1 MLTYVINTSENK
13 AFDSSTLF
21 ELTGYNKIRWMH
33 CSLNEIES
41 CAARISERQ
50 NVLGAE
56 RFRVAVIVDF
66 YNFDKVRMPYGR
78 RGFVEDSGVDLSI
91 YMPYIE
97 VYLMDNLV
105 AYLEKRDLF
114 ADDFEVYYVQNEK
127 SERFDLFENAN
138 GQLEKILSGDEP
150 YNAYTT
156 EEMKQRN
163 AAAKAVKRLP
173 TKTKGEEDYPD
184 IDKIKCRPT
193 EKWSSINMVWQGSK
207 TVVSMPISAKW
218 AIRDSEPNEHLIY
231 NDGFLIGKITT
242 EEGTPAI
249 KKNVNK
255 HFTIGDV
262 TLDYDLRLVE
272 EDEEYNYRY
281 VFAYSFVSAEKGE
294 ENRVFVEINYEQ
306 VDKDALAHIL
316 KDLVVSST
324 DDRSFD
330 DKFLQVNDVFYKSF
344 TLHCTPDVKLT
355 FKLTDYPYGAQE
367 MTFTQ
372 FWKAFCLRQ
381 SLKMDLKRHYYI
393 VPHGGGPSR
402 AALDTLSLSLYLI
415 RMYERE
421 QMSTSEGDMEV
432 IHLNSD
438 VLKDVL
444 ESSWSK
450 VNTAKVVAK
459 ASDMTFYSLTQ
470 VGVTHREGELREESA
485 KECISKERS
494 FIKSEDRKNGKDPS
508 ADTLF
513 TKIGEITD
521 RKISEL
527 TEKNRDEFDKVMST
541 YLTKRDETKEADAE
555 EEFINLKSSGL
566 LETTPNC
573 PSKEEYN
580 HIIGEK
586 KKDISKLFER
596 TLASEYI
603 EVDYTEEREK
613 ADRAYKDYKNA
624 KACLNR
630 NIIGDFIFMLLAVAA
645 MIVPYITLQLNS
657 YKSPVFSSTV
667 LGLYMTCFF
676 AAIFVLSV
684 LIQIVPLVHKMNK
697 CKLILKDCYVNC
709 RAKENYAFSAIRRKY
724 EKDLIAIEQ
733 ARYDI
738 RQIKQIYESN
748 IAKERNV
755 ALHREMLERLEDCLS
770 SILNNLDV
778 EPKYTILETL
788 DGELDLSKPIQ
799 DKSNRIY
806 QVFSIETIEKM
817 FPKQDALE
825 NMFSMKGRD

>member
-13 AFDSSTLF
+13 TFDSSTLF
-21 ELTGYNKIRWMH
+21 ELTGYSKIRWMH
-33 CSLNEIES
+33 CSLNEIRS
-41 CAARISERQ
+41 CAEKIFERQ

-56 RFRVAVIVDF
+56 NFRVAVIVDF
-66 YNFDKVRMPYGR
+66 YNFDRVRMPYGR
-78 RGFVEDSGVDLSI
+78 RGFVEDEGVDLSI

-105 AYLEKRDLF
+105 AYLEKKDLF
-114 ADDFEVYYVQNEK
+114 AADFEVYYVQNEK

-150 YNAYTT
+150 ATVYTT
-156 EEMKQRN
+156 EEMLARR

-173 TKTKGEEDYPD
+173 TKTKGEDDYPN
-184 IDKIKCRPT
+184 IDEIKCRPT
-193 EKWSSINMVWQGSK
+193 DKWSSINMVWQGSDV
-207 TVVSMPISAKW
+207 VVSMPVPAKW

-231 NDGFLIGKITT
+231 SDGVLIGRIVT
-242 EEGTPAI
+242 EESAPAV

-272 EDEEYNYRY
+272 EGEDYIYRY
-281 VFAYSFVSAEKGE
+281 VFAYSFPDSKGH
-294 ENRVFVEINYEQ
+294 ENRVFVEVNYDQ

-316 KDLVVSST
+316 KDLLIST
-324 DDRSFD
+324 TADRSFD
-330 DKFLQVNDVFYKSF
+330 GKFLQVNDVFYKSF
-344 TLHCTPDVKLT
+344 TLYCSPEVSLT
-355 FKLTDYPYGAQE
+355 FNLTDYPYGAVE

-393 VPHGGGPSR
+393 VPYGGGSSR

-432 IHLNSD
+432 FHLNSD

-450 VNTAKVVAK
+450 VNTAKVIAK
-459 ASDMTFYSLTQ
+459 SSDLKFYSLTQ

-485 KECISKERS
+485 KEYISKQRS
-494 FIKSEDRKNGKDPS
+494 LIRTEDKNRGKDPS

-513 TKIGEITD
+513 IKIGEITD

-527 TEKNRDEFDKVMST
+527 TENNRHEFDEVMSE
-541 YLTKRDETKEADAE
+541 YLTKRDETKEANAE
-555 EEFINLKSSGL
+555 EEFINLKNSGL
-566 LETTPNC
+566 LETTSSC

-580 HIIGEK
+580 FIIDEK

-603 EVDYTEEREK
+603 EVDYTEERER

-624 KACLNR
+624 KACLSR

-645 MIVPYITLQLNS
+645 MIVPYITMQLTS
-657 YKSPVFSSTV
+657 HKSPVFSSTA
-667 LGLYMTCFF
+667 LGIYMTCFF
-676 AAIFVLSV
+676 AGIFVLSV
-684 LIQIVPLVHKMNK
+684 IIQVLPLVHKMNK
-697 CKLILKDCYVNC
+697 CKLILKECYVNC
-709 RAKENYAFSAIRRKY
+709 RAKERYAFSSIRRKY

-733 ARYDI
+733 SRYDI

-788 DGELDLSKPIQ
+788 DGELDLSKPVS
-799 DKSNRIY
+799 DKANKIY
-806 QVFSIETIEKM
+806 HVFSIETIEKM
-817 FPKQDALE
+817 FPK
-825 NMFSMKGRD
+825 KGRD

>member
-33 CSLNEIES
+33 CSLNEIQS
-41 CAARISERQ
+41 CAASIFERQ

-56 RFRVAVIVDF
+56 EFRVAVIVDF
-66 YNFDKVRMPYGR
+66 YNFDKIRMPYGR

-105 AYLEKRDLF
+105 AYLEKKDLY
-114 ADDFEVYYVQNEK
+114 ACDFEVYYVQNEK

-150 YNAYTT
+150 YNSYTT
-156 EEMKQRN
+156 EEMKARS
-163 AAAKAVKRLP
+163 AAEKAVKRLP
-173 TKTKGEEDYPD
+173 SKNKGEEDCPE

-193 EKWSSINMVWQGSK
+193 EKWSSINMIWQGSN

-231 NDGFLIGKITT
+231 SDGFLIGKITI

-249 KKNVNK
+249 KKVVNK
-255 HFTIGDV
+255 HFTIGHV

-281 VFAYSFVSAEKGE
+281 VFAYSFADNNGK
-294 ENRVFVEINYEQ
+294 ENHVFVEINYEQ
-306 VDKDALAHIL
+306 VDKDALAHML
-316 KDLVVSST
+316 KELIVST
-324 DDRSFD
+324 TEDRSFD

-344 TLHCTPDVKLT
+344 TMYCTPDVSLT

-367 MTFTQ
+367 MTFNQ

-381 SLKMDLKRHYYI
+381 SLKMNMKRHYYI
-393 VPHGGGPSR
+393 VPYGGGPSR

-421 QMSTSEGDMEV
+421 QESTSEGNMEV
-432 IHLNSD
+432 IHLD
-438 VLKDVL
+438 PYVLKDVL

-459 ASDMTFYSLTQ
+459 TSDLKFYSLTQ
-470 VGVTHREGELREESA
+470 VGVTHRESELREESA
-485 KECISKERS
+485 KECISKQRS
-494 FIKSEDRKNGKDPS
+494 LIKSEDRKNGKDLG

-527 TEKNRDEFDKVMST
+527 TEKNRGEFDKVMTT

-566 LETTPNC
+566 LELTENC

-580 HIIGEK
+580 HIVGEK
-586 KKDISKLFER
+586 QKDISKLFER

-603 EVDYTEEREK
+603 EVDYSEEREK

-645 MIVPYITLQLNS
+645 MIVPYITMQLNS
-657 YKSPVFSSTV
+657 YKSPVFSSTM
-667 LGLYMTCFF
+667 LGIYMTCFF

-684 LIQIVPLVHKMNK
+684 VIQILPLVHKMNK
-697 CKLILKDCYVNC
+697 CKLILKECYTNC

-799 DKSNRIY
+799 DKSNKIY

-817 FPKQDALE
+817 FPKYDADE
-825 NMFSMKGRD
+825 KTIQKKGRD